1 MARILLCRLGQRGY
15 YTAGVEDVWILSS
28 IQDIILAK
36 TRFSPPCNIR
46 VIYCNLGV
54 KGILAVMKQLKQSQ
68 RKPRNNP
75 EGFIAQLVAH
85 PTGISEV
92 MGSNP
97 VDALSQH

>member
-1 MARILLCRLGQRGY
+1 M
-15 YTAGVEDVWILSS
+15 EDVWILSS
-28 IQDIILAK
+28 IEYIVLAK

-54 KGILAVMKQLKQSQ
+54 KGILAVMKSQ

-97 VDALSQH
+97 VDALSQY